1 LVYLIKK
8 IFVDVDGLFYVC
20 KMVEI
25 HHQFL
30 LNNLFFLKFF
40 ISKFWQF
47 FCCLNFPLNFH
58 YFFHFSPKTIFKLWK
73 FKNKKNML
81 VGEGGLIQLFN
92 AKIVTKL
99 CYFYFYKENE
109 SKLYFYIHW
118 HVNSDRF
125 DVYLPSLIYDPQLQ
139 KSLKKLLPKFLYVIS
154 KDWRKT
160 SAKLWTLIT

>member
-1 LVYLIKK
+1 MD
-8 IFVDVDGLFYVC
+8 FSGLFNF
-20 KMVEI
+20 KK
-25 HHQFL
+25 L
-30 LNNLFFLKFF
+30 LMLMAFFMFAKWWKFTTNFYSLGITFFSLKIF

-58 YFFHFSPKTIFKLWK
+58 YFSHFFPKTISKLWK

-92 AKIVTKL
+92 VKIVTNL

-125 DVYLPSLIYDPQLQ
+125 DVY
-139 KSLKKLLPKFLYVIS
+139 
-154 KDWRKT
+154 
-160 SAKLWTLIT
+160 